1 MRTLYLECYSG
12 ISGDMTVA
20 ALLDLGAD
28 QEKLLAALK
37 SLPLDGYR
45 VEITR
50 TFKNG
55 VAARDF
61 HVILEDA
68 HSHHVHRGLKEIFP
82 IIDGSKMDPSAKLL
96 AKDMFQRL
104 AQAEGKVHG
113 KAPEEVHFHEV
124 GAVDSIVDLC
134 AAAVCFADLNV
145 KKVCCSPLY
154 EGRGTVAC
162 QHGRIPVPAPAV
174 CELAREHQ
182 IPLHITETQGE
193 MVTPTGAAIV
203 ATLADTFAAPPLV
216 NVKAIGVGA
225 GKKDFPQA
233 NILRAYLLEEP
244 DEETADRVWCLE
256 TNVDD
261 MTGEALGFAM
271 ERLFEEGAVDVWF
284 TPIQM
289 KKNRPGVQLTVLC
302 KDPSVEAM
310 TRLIF
315 RETSAIGLRKRQCE
329 RAVMNRTKRTVETPY
344 GPVSMKEC
352 TYGNIKKASVEYE
365 DARRASLSAG
375 VPLRDVCA
383 AAKTAYENMQ
393 ETKKELAK

>member
-20 ALLDLGAD
+20 ALLDAGAD
-28 QEKLLAALK
+28 REKLLAALK

-55 VAARDF
+55 VAAQDF

-96 AKDMFQRL
+96 AKEMFQRL
-104 AQAEGKVHG
+104 AQAEGTVHG

-134 AAAVCFADLNV
+134 AAAVCFVDLNV
-145 KKVCCSPLY
+145 ERVCCSPLY
-154 EGRGTVAC
+154 EGRGTVEC
-162 QHGRIPVPAPAV
+162 QHGCIPVPAPAV
-174 CELAREHQ
+174 CELAKQHR

-193 MVTPTGAAIV
+193 MVTPTGAAIA
-203 ATLADTFAAPPLV
+203 ATLADTFDAPPLV
-216 NVKAIGVGA
+216 NIKAVGVGA

-244 DEETADRVWCLE
+244 DKEAADWVWCLE
-256 TNVDD
+256 TCIDD
-261 MTGEALGFAM
+261 MSGEALGFAM
-271 ERLFEEGAVDVWF
+271 ERLFAEGAVDVWF

-310 TRLIF
+310 TRLLF
-315 RETSAIGLRKRQCE
+315 RETSAIGLRKRRCG
-329 RAVMNRTKRTVETPY
+329 RAVMARTRKTVETPY

-352 TYGNIKKASVEYE
+352 TYGDIRKASVEYE
-365 DARRASLSAG
+365 DARQASLSAG

-383 AAKTAYENMQ
+383 AAETAYENMQ
-393 ETKKELAK
+393 ESKKELAK